1 MKEIVRKVF
10 KDKRIIRYFEKLI
23 DRNKKGLAIGV
34 GSSQYLA
41 NLFLSICDHYFK
53 EVLGIKFYFRYM
65 DDIVILSN
73 SKQDLHQIEHRIMN
87 FCWYMLKLTMGKR

>member
-1 MKEIVRKVF
+1 
-10 KDKRIIRYFEKLI
+10 
-23 DRNKKGLAIGV
+23 
-34 GSSQYLA
+34 
-41 NLFLSICDHYFK
+41 
-53 EVLGIKFYFRYM
+53 M